1 MNWYYNSH
9 SGAVEDHGSW
19 SLFQVQVHLGV
30 GWHGPFPSEQA
41 AFDYY
46 NANKAANPGWAAPR
60 TTQPTTLGTGPLQ
73 TTQMGASAAA
83 KAVTNA
89 VTNDLFHGL
98 NLQSWLIRIG
108 EILLGLVLIGVS
120 LAKLTGTSN
129 VISKALKVGALA

>member
-1 MNWYYNSH
+1 
-9 SGAVEDHGSW
+9 
-19 SLFQVQVHLGV
+19 
-30 GWHGPFPSEQA
+30 
-41 AFDYY
+41 
-46 NANKAANPGWAAPR
+46 
-60 TTQPTTLGTGPLQ
+60 
-73 TTQMGASAAA
+73 
-83 KAVTNA
+83 